1 MYQITINIK
10 QITINIK
17 KDEKNKETLEAIEE
31 TNRILQ
37 NLEEY
42 QTYNDVDSMMID
54 ILSEK

>member
-1 MYQITINIK
+1 MY

-17 KDEKNKETLEAIEE
+17 KDEKNKETFEAIEE